1 MVAEDEIENETASP
15 KSEAQEDPLPTS
27 HPKLEAFQSAVT
39 QVLLRRIAETE
50 VKIGQLR
57 KEKEVKA
64 REREERTKVTVSY
77 AFQIVPFF
85 LEFLCKSFT
94 LEHLARRCTRPRRS
108 FRRRKSR

>member
-1 MVAEDEIENETASP
+1 MVAEDEAYN
-15 KSEAQEDPLPTS
+15 EAQEDPLPTS

-39 QVLLRRIAETE
+39 QVLLRRIAEAE
-50 VKIGQLR
+50 VKIRQLR

-108 FRRRKSR
+108 FRRRKTL

>member
-15 KSEAQEDPLPTS
+15 KSNAQVDPLPTS

-50 VKIGQLR
+50 VKIRQLR

-77 AFQIVPFF
+77 AFQTVPF
-85 LEFLCKSFT
+85 LEFLCISYT
-94 LEHLARRCTRPRRS
+94 LEHLARHCTRPRRS
-108 FRRRKSR
+108 FRRRKTR